1 MRLRIYNYNI
11 RPLTFSLLG
20 KRLGRSKFQDP
31 RSRETS
37 NPKIQRSVGRL
48 VPSLTLQQDTKCLG
62 FGASLELGSWSLEL
76 RKPKA
81 FTLIELILVMTVL
94 TIAASIT
101 APALANFFR
110 GRTLDSEA
118 RRLLSLTRQG
128 QSRAVSEGLPMELWF
143 DVQQGAYGL
152 EAEPSY
158 EPNDSK
164 AVSFTLERE
173 MQLEVANANPL
184 TNLMARSSSATQS
197 PTRRSNHPNLPA
209 ISFLP
214 DGSLSETSPQ
224 TLRLTGL
231 DGRSI
236 LVGLSRNGLSY
247 EIRSRRD

>member
-1 MRLRIYNYNI
+1 MRLRISN
-11 RPLTFSLLG
+11 LEHE
-20 KRLGRSKFQDP
+20 
-31 RSRETS
+31 SR
-37 NPKIQRSVGRL
+37 
-48 VPSLTLQQDTKCLG
+48 
-62 FGASLELGSWSLEL
+62 SLELPARS
-76 RKPKA
+76 A

-143 DVQQGAYGL
+143 DVQQGVYGL

-164 AVSFTLERE
+164 AVTFTLERE
-173 MQLEVANANPL
+173 MQIEVANPNIV
-184 TNLMARSSSATQS
+184 TNFMARSSSGTPS
-197 PTRRSNHPNLPA
+197 PTGRSNHPNLPH

-214 DGSLSETSPQ
+214 DGSVGETSPQ
-224 TLRLTGL
+224 TLRLNGL
-231 DGRSI
+231 DGRSMS
-236 LVGLSRNGLSY
+236 VGLSRSGLNY
-247 EIRSRRD
+247 EIRSPKD